1 MKILFIFLMMLYTPK
16 TQAKDSLENCIFSE
30 SVNKG
35 IVLFKA
41 KFKADDSSKFKMKV
55 NDKRFLD
62 FFALD
67 DGLEGKIKLA
77 KSLQGFI
84 PFNGNDTF
92 KINIELKNN
101 IHKSNI
107 NLIMIKE
114 GIADGLMQGLMYK
127 MSEVKPSNPFRP
139 VSGNYSFV
147 KRLHSIL
154 MYTKCRKTKASSL
167 AACKFSHVFKQARKE
182 IKTKINTNAD
192 IFVGPQALF
201 SAKSLQKL
209 IKETECSREVTKIKC
224 RKSTR
229 FYRTINGT
237 CNNLLKPTRGAA
249 ESVFLRLL
257 PALYFDAEG
266 LSEPAG
272 GGLDQP
278 NAPDLPNPSKVTDE
292 YIVIQNKNQPNRD
305 GITHLF
311 MQWGQFLDHDLTLA
325 PESENGDIC
334 ADVPCDGS
342 AADFVDP
349 CFPILPVNNRSCIR
363 MIRSAARCQ
372 IDGYKLEPREQI
384 NVNTAYIDGS
394 MIYGSMDDL
403 AKQLRD
409 RKNDRGLLATS
420 GDNLLPIDNSLLG
433 EPDNL
438 CENLGSCFLA
448 GDSRVNE
455 QAALAAMHTLWVREH
470 NRIATGL
477 REINPFWKGEKIYQE
492 TRKIIGALV
501 QQITY
506 KEWLPILIGKNALR
520 RYKRYRPKVNSGISN
535 EFATIAFR
543 LGHSLVRPKFDFLKR
558 DYKPFPFSPVPLRQV
573 FFNNTLVQRYGIDGW
588 IIGLVGNVSQEMD
601 NEMAIG
607 LTNELFQRDVIS
619 REGLNL
625 AALNMQRAREHGLS
639 FYSDILASCQRKYPG
654 LYPANLDLSNV
665 KSFDELTDL
674 FKPEVLKSLKE
685 VYNDKPQNTDVF
697 PAGIGEN
704 PRDKNFVP
712 HISRKKQRYGTI
724 DDCLP
729 DPILG
734 PTFTCLVID
743 QFERLRD
750 GDRFY
755 FEKKRVFK
763 FSQRRA
769 MKQRKLSDIICSNVD
784 IISIQRNAFL
794 DNHKYSCDSSR
805 KLDLTPWTAIPRKCR
820 PNPCQNGGSCRLK
833 RRKVVIRGKRRRRFV
848 PTCRCTFGFEGRWCQ
863 KKKQ

>member
-1 MKILFIFLMMLYTPK
+1 MKVVLILVLISYINI
-16 TQAKDSLENCIFSE
+16 TQAKDFFESCIISE
-30 SVNKG
+30 SADEGAMV
-35 IVLFKA
+35 FKA
-41 KFKADDSSKFKMKV
+41 KLNAMGISQFNIKITDVKFAA
-55 NDKRFLD
+55 
-62 FFALD
+62 FFILD
-67 DGLEGKIKLA
+67 DKMRGTIKLA
-77 KSLQGFI
+77 KSLQGSI
-84 PFNGNDTF
+84 PFNRKN
-92 KINIELKNN
+92 KYEINVELNNN
-101 IHKSNI
+101 INKINI

-114 GIADGLMQGLMYK
+114 GIADGIMHRLMYK
-127 MSEVKPSNPFRP
+127 MSEVKPSNPYRP
-139 VSGNYSFV
+139 ISRNYILP
-147 KRLHSIL
+147 KKIHSIL
-154 MYTKCRKTKASSL
+154 MSTKSQRVKQSSL
-167 AACKFSHVFKQARKE
+167 ATSKFNHIYQETVKQMKN
-182 IKTKINTNAD
+182 TINPNAQ
-192 IFVGPQALF
+192 FHAGPQALL
-201 SAKSLQKL
+201 STKALEDL
-209 IKETECSREVTKIKC
+209 IEETGCIPEVKDIKC
-224 RKSTR
+224 GPETFR
-229 FYRTINGT
+229 YRTINGT
-237 CNNLLKPTRGAA
+237 CNNLVNATRGAA
-249 ESVFLRLL
+249 DSVFVRLL
-257 PALYFDAEG
+257 PAQYFDAEG

-278 NAPDLPNPSKVTDE
+278 NAPDLPNPSNVTDQ

-334 ADVPCDGS
+334 ADVPCNGS

-372 IDGYKLEPREQI
+372 IDGYRLEPREQI

-394 MIYGSMDDL
+394 MIYGSTDNL
-403 AKQLRD
+403 ALRLRD
-409 RKNDRGLLATS
+409 TNDRALLATS
-420 GDNLLPIDNSLLG
+420 GDDLPPIDNTQLG
-433 EPDNL
+433 EPLNL

-448 GDSRVNE
+448 GDVRVNE

-477 REINPFWKGEKIYQE
+477 RNINPFWDEEKIYQE
-492 TRKIIGALV
+492 ARKIVGALV
-501 QQITY
+501 QQITF
-506 KEWLPILIGKNALR
+506 KEWLPILIGRNALP
-520 RYKRYRPKVNSGISN
+520 RYKRYRPKIDPGISN
-535 EFATIAFR
+535 EFSTIAFR

-573 FFNNTLVQRYGIDGW
+573 FFNNTLAQLNGIDGW

-607 LTNELFQRDVIS
+607 LTNEMFQRDEIS

-639 FYSDILASCQRKYPG
+639 FYSDILATCQRKYPG

-704 PRDKNFVP
+704 PRDKSFVP
-712 HISRKKQRYGTI
+712 HIPRSKQRFSRYETP
-724 DDCLP
+724 DDLP

-743 QFERLRD
+743 QFERVRD

-755 FEKKRVFK
+755 YERRGIFTSR
-763 FSQRRA
+763 QRRA
-769 MKQRKLSDIICSNVD
+769 INQRKLSDVVCNNVD
-784 IISIQRNAFL
+784 VVSVQRDAFL
-794 DNHKYSCDSSR
+794 TNYKNVCDSSR
-805 KLDLTPWTAIPRKCR
+805 VLNLKPWQEIPKTCF
-820 PNPCQNGGSCRLK
+820 PNPCKNGGSCRMK
-833 RRKVVIRGKRRRRFV
+833 CISRRRRRRRFV
-848 PTCRCTFGFEGRWCQ
+848 PTCRCLFGFAGRWCQ
-863 KKKQ
+863 NKKF